1 MGLFD
6 LFSRWPLLRQLR
18 NKDSTA
24 LGETAMSERSRQLAP
39 RTVHADKTVRS
50 ICPYCAVGCG
60 QKVYVKDGRILDI
73 EGDEDSPISR
83 GRLCPKGAASF
94 QLVTGTHRVTDV
106 LYRRP
111 RSMQWERIPL
121 HKALDMIAERVKQA
135 RDSTWESANDK
146 GETLNRT
153 LGIAHLGGATLDN
166 EENYLI
172 KKLFTGGLGIVQVEN
187 QARI

>member
-1 MGLFD
+1 LGLFD
-6 LFSRWPLLRQLR
+6 LFSRWPVIRQLR
-18 NKDSTA
+18 EKDSTA
-24 LGETAMSERSRQLAP
+24 LGETAKSERSRTLEP
-39 RTVHADKTVRS
+39 RTVEADQVVPS

-83 GRLCPKGAASF
+83 GRLCPKGAATF
-94 QLVTGTHRVTDV
+94 QLVTGSHRLHTV

-111 RSMQWERIPL
+111 GALQWERLPL
-121 HKALDMIAERVKQA
+121 HKAMEMVAERVKKT
-135 RDSTWESANDK
+135 RDATWEEKNGN
-146 GETLNRT
+146 GETVNRT

-172 KKLFTGGLGIVQVEN
+172 KKLFTAGLGIVQVEN